1 MIHLLK
7 IIKEHIRKSKENKR
21 EIRYIQGYDF
31 ASGHILRGGT
41 VEELNSLTD
50 INYRVEGDDRFDL
63 GIRDAIIKAVELGI
77 ATYSD

>member
-21 EIRYIQGYDF
+21 KRRYIQGYDF
-31 ASGHILRGGT
+31 AAGHILRGGT

-50 INYRVEGDDRFDL
+50 WHYSIEGDDRFDS
-63 GIRDAIIKAVELGI
+63 GVRDAIIRAQILGI
-77 ATYSD
+77 TTYID